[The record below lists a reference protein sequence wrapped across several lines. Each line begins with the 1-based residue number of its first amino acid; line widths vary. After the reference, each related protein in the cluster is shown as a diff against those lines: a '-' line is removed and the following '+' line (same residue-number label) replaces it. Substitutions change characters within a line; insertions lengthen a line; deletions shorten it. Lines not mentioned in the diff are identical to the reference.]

1 MKHQPG
7 TAAGPAPAAERVAL
21 VTGEQDGPS

>member
-7 TAAGPAPAAERVAL
+7 TAAGPAPAAEPVAL